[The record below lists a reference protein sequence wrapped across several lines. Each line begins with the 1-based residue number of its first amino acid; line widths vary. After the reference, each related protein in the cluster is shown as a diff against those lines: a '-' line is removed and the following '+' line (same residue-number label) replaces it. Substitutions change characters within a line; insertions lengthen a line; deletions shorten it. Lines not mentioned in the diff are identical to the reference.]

1 MPPIFDA
8 GAFDLTEDAPAK
20 INLALHVT
28 GRRTDGYHLL
38 DLLVTFAGHGDRLFF
53 RKADSDDFSL
63 SGPFSDGLRN
73 AASAGNNLVH
83 KARDLMRAAASA
95 MGLETSPVHIH
106 LEKNLPI
113 ASGIGGGSADA
124 AATFRGLQRLWG
136 ISLPTEALTAIA
148 LRLGADVPMCLI
160 SRPLIARGIGED
172 IELIHDFPCLAMVL
186 GNPLVGVSTPD
197 VFGRLASRENPPL
210 AIVAQQPRTTGE
222 WLSLIEG
229 LRNDLEFSARS
240 LCGEIGQISA
250 LMEAEDALLVRMS
263 GSGAT
268 CFALCR
274 TIEQARTAAAA
285 LHSAMPDWY
294 FQATTTIA
302 GGE

>member
-1 MPPIFDA
+1 MPKIFDA
-8 GAFDLTEDAPAK
+8 GAFDLAEDAPAK

-28 GRRTDGYHLL
+28 GRRADGYHLL
-38 DLLVTFAGHGDRLFF
+38 DMLFTFAGHGDRLFF

-63 SGPFSDGLRN
+63 SGPFSDELRSE
-73 AASAGNNLVH
+73 AGAGNNLVL
-83 KARDLMRAAASA
+83 KARDLLRAAALSV
-95 MGLETSPVHIH
+95 GLETSPVHIH

-124 AATFRGLQRLWG
+124 AATLRGLQRLWG
-136 ISLPTEALTAIA
+136 INLPTEALNVVA
-148 LRLGADVPMCLI
+148 LRLGADIPMCLI

-172 IELIHDFPCLAMVL
+172 IELIPGFPRLAMVL
-186 GNPLVGVSTPD
+186 GNPLVGVSTPA
-197 VFGRLASRENPPL
+197 VFGRLASCENPAL
-210 AIVAQQPRTTGE
+210 AIVAQEPRTPGE
-222 WLSLIEG
+222 WLSLIESS
-229 LRNDLEFSARS
+229 RNDLELPARS
-240 LCGEIGQISA
+240 LCGEIEQISA

-268 CFALCR
+268 CFALYP

-285 LHSAMPDWY
+285 LHRAKPGWY
-294 FQATTTIA
+294 FQATTTMA

>member
-28 GRRTDGYHLL
+28 GRRADGYHLL
-38 DLLVTFAGHGDRLFF
+38 DMLITFASHGDRLFF
-53 RKADSDDFSL
+53 RKAYKDDFSL
-63 SGPFSDGLRN
+63 SGPFSADLAGE
-73 AASAGNNLVH
+73 AGSGNNLVL
-83 KARDLMRAAASA
+83 KARDLLHAAASA
-95 MGLETSPVHIH
+95 AGLKTSPVHIH

-124 AATFRGLQRLWG
+124 AATLRGLQRLWG
-136 ISLPTEALTAIA
+136 ISLPADALDAIA

-172 IELIHDFPCLAMVL
+172 IELVSDFPSLAMVL

-197 VFGRLASRENPPL
+197 VFRRLASRENPPL
-210 AIVAQQPRTTGE
+210 AFVAQEPRTPGE
-222 WLSLIEG
+222 WLSLIESS
-229 LRNDLEFSARS
+229 RNDLELPARS
-240 LCGEIGQISA
+240 LCGEIEQISA
-250 LMEAEDALLVRMS
+250 LMEAKDAVLVRMS

-268 CFALCR
+268 CFALYR
-274 TIEQARTAAAA
+274 TIEQARAAAAA

-294 FQATTTIA
+294 FQATKTIA

>member
-1 MPPIFDA
+1 MPSIFDA

-28 GRRTDGYHLL
+28 GRRADGYHLL
-38 DLLVTFAGHGDRLFF
+38 DMLVTFARHGDRLFF
-53 RKADSDDFSL
+53 RKADDDDFSL
-63 SGPFSDGLRN
+63 SGPFSADLSDE
-73 AASAGNNLVH
+73 ASLGNNLVL
-83 KARDLMRAAASA
+83 KARDLLRTAASA
-95 MGLETSPVHIH
+95 AGLMTSPVHIH

-124 AATFRGLQRLWG
+124 AATLRGLQRLWG
-136 ISLPTEALTAIA
+136 IGLPTEALGAIA

-160 SRPLIARGIGED
+160 SCPLIARGIGED
-172 IELIHDFPCLAMVL
+172 VELIRGFPSLALVL

-197 VFGRLASRENPPL
+197 VFGRLASRDNPPL
-210 AIVAQQPRTTGE
+210 AIVGQELRNDDE

-229 LRNDLEFSARS
+229 SRNDLELPAQS
-240 LCGEIGQISA
+240 LCGEIEQISA
-250 LMEAEDALLVRMS
+250 LMEAEGALLVRMS

-268 CFALCR
+268 CFALYR
-274 TIEQARTAAAA
+274 TIEQARTAATA
-285 LHSAMPDWY
+285 LHSAMPGWY